1 MMVDLDA
8 DAHQYRLDEIQELKT
23 DIARLKENCYEQY
36 KRIEELEQ
44 TLLQEYERSRHYQ
57 TALSNISKMSMCM
70 ATSYMD
76 LAQKQK
82 DLAYEALEFK

>member
-1 MMVDLDA
+1 MVDLDA
-8 DAHQYRLDEIQELKT
+8 DAHRYRLDEIKELEA
-23 DIARLKENCYEQY
+23 DIARIKENCYEQY

-44 TLLQEYERSRHYQ
+44 TLLQEYERSRHYR

-70 ATSYMD
+70 ASSYND

-82 DLAYEALEFK
+82 GLAREA

>member
-1 MMVDLDA
+1 MSLPENELPPWCD
-8 DAHQYRLDEIQELKT
+8 DENV
-23 DIARLKENCYEQY
+23 LKENCYEQY

-44 TLLQEYERSRHYQ
+44 TLLQEYERSRHYR

-82 DLAYEALEFK
+82 DLAYEALEFKL